1 MTTQRT
7 KFQFPLHPGAQG
19 ADVAQ
24 AQAIL
29 VELGLFVA
37 PVELREQRFGPTTA
51 EAVSRWKERQG
62 LPTEP
67 GLDREA
73 LDRLWTEGREL
84 PRVVHGVASLADG
97 TTVPN
102 LLVVAIDRDFRAEQV
117 LGDART
123 DDQGR
128 YRIAYR
134 AADAVRAEKGS
145 ADVGIRVFA
154 ADGKTL
160 LRAPTSRDLVM
171 NAPVEARIDVTV
183 GLPEGAVPSEFA
195 RIAAALQALIGKVQ
209 VADIGRDPA
218 SDEGDFLA
226 RESGIEFDRLA
237 HFVVAH
243 RVEEE
248 TKLPAEY
255 FYALLREDGLFGIGQ
270 DRPRAVLTP
279 VDLGTDTHAVLYE
292 AVLLNADVAKAALQR
307 AVRKHLVD
315 PGLLKRASEIHERL
329 QHWRKEA
336 LTYVQQALPRRVL
349 GMLDELIAADKAQD
363 LLAVLGPHDID
374 DLPKLFER
382 LDAQGVFAAAAKP
395 AAAAR
400 LQLADLLGF
409 NVGLVDEVTQ
419 SIGADTA
426 EKVRKLAQLERKDW
440 SELIERGNVRMGG
453 KPVDPKLARRQASVI
468 VRRFE
473 KHFPTA
479 AFSAQLA
486 RRKPKAVANHEKVA
500 AFFEAHPDFE
510 LGQHK
515 LQPFLKATGVEP
527 KSIAPEVI
535 ADVEKLQRMFRLT
548 GDYRKTEGLITA
560 GYRAS
565 ADIVAAG
572 RSRFVAEAHRSAGMS
587 TAEATRTFE
596 VAANQNLAAV
606 MVATNLRT
614 LSWPA
619 ALEGESAQ
627 LYSKQ
632 IERIVAEQP
641 DLKSLFGSADVCACR
656 HCRSIYGPAAY
667 FADVMRFLR
676 NRLVRNTTLPPGPST
691 QTAQDALFARRPDLG
706 EIDLNCDNAEVPV
719 PHIDIVCEL
728 LEEAVAPDPG
738 FGFNGAVAAGKA
750 SAGILA
756 AIRAQGYAV
765 SDVALIFGPYTGS
778 RFMLRDKGIT
788 VAVDGPGPNW
798 KLRRLRQTHGRPEER
813 AASPEY
819 VNAAAYVALAT
830 GKAAFGLPFDLF
842 HAETRAFLGAAG
854 VERADLMLALAVG
867 GAPSTDVIG
876 GEALGI
882 SASERSL
889 IFSASVAD
897 QPAIWGV
904 AGPVAANAM
913 RMLDVFTTRT
923 GLVYTEVE
931 SLLKGTWVRSG
942 VDLFIRHLDNTCNLS
957 AKEIVNLDDTVLDRI
972 HRELRLA
979 RRSGLSV
986 RDVDRLA
993 FAPRLGASD
1002 LGSAALKA
1010 LPELQRLAT
1019 DLKVNVGRVITWLDR
1034 IPTDGDPS
1042 EHALLFQ
1049 NPAATGALDPGLT
1062 PTAIAAN
1069 EAAASALPPQ
1079 PFKRLADVASDLALA
1094 FGVTAADLQLLLNHL
1109 SVAGLL
1115 GANPPLSAAGLAAIY
1130 GRIGLARALGLKL
1143 ADCLGLERLCAIDP
1157 LANVAKL
1164 ASLVDSAR
1172 RVAATDVT
1180 VAELGYRLARR
1191 AGNLAIWDLA
1201 DVAITPVLQGIRT
1214 ELIAAADANRSPY
1227 DASLTAFEQIGA
1239 LDLLLQKQP
1248 AFDQT
1253 AIAALRRLLGTGVL
1267 TSTAAAE
1274 AKRVVDGLAK
1284 GSVDDVAIKS
1294 AIDLITASPDAE
1306 DERKA
1311 RLDALLEGVL
1321 DVGVLSRLI
1330 RTELPSASDAIAAK
1344 AAIDVPLY
1352 KQIADGVATKA
1363 AIDAVVA
1370 APNGPGTDEQR
1381 KAKLEDAR
1389 QAVLKALMKELCD
1402 SARQR
1407 AAFAAASGALSA
1419 PLSLSSE
1426 MAEVLLRGVRLMVAA
1441 VPTPLVALLTQG
1453 TLANPA
1459 VALSPVATPDL
1470 YRALRLAYAVA
1481 GLIAPF
1487 EPAPETVAFMLT
1499 NAASL
1504 GWLAL
1509 DGTPFEGPSPAPTAA
1524 IVPLADWLSL
1534 ADAFALIK
1542 RYPAVDVPGQPD
1554 QTVSALSV
1562 FTLAVGAG
1570 PAKGPLLD
1578 ALALLTGWPRAL
1590 LGDIDTR
1597 LAWLLADYR
1606 RPSTWR
1612 VTDKAVGLMHQLGAP
1627 MAEAL
1632 AYCADN
1638 LTEADRINARRLL
1651 RARYNPADWLGALK
1665 ALMDP
1670 IRERKRDALVAYL
1683 LAANPALTGKP
1694 DLYDYF
1700 LTDTE
1705 WSAKMPS
1712 SRLVHAHST
1721 LQLFIRR
1728 VIEGL
1733 EPTAVADLDG
1743 DADWSWW
1750 DWMKNY
1756 RVWEVNRKVFV
1767 EAQYYLR
1774 PEWRDDKTEGFADFE
1789 NVLLQNEINDEN
1801 TSTAFEGYLD
1811 RLDQI
1816 AFLDVLATCYDFD
1829 SQNLHVF
1836 AASKG
1841 GEPRTYFHRML
1852 QRERV
1857 WTPWR
1862 KIDLDIAGE
1871 HLIAFFRNKR
1881 LYLAWATFLEK
1892 GNDQQDATYPQP
1904 QSGGG
1909 DQPLPKSKRKTEIS
1923 LAVSEYTG
1931 KKWLPR
1937 RVSVDPVET
1946 PEMEQSLDKNNIVL
1960 SVTPDPEIF
1969 TVDVYRVWDNNAYP
1983 YRIGSF
1989 LLTGCKGYPEAR
2001 QANGPSFNFL
2011 PRFKDTQLRGQRLV
2025 EQNGDSD
2032 EQLALQSV
2040 FSGTNFQTLFGLTF
2054 GQTPAIFRVSY
2065 PFQASEIDRFLS
2077 TLLYAAKY
2085 KYRELTN
2092 LVFGTF
2098 MPFFFEDNR
2107 HGYVLIPGFYGAIDR
2122 ETGERNTVKTFSN
2135 IRQLFVDV
2143 VALITKYLQ
2152 LLAAAQ
2158 TDAEKQA
2165 VIAQLLADPEHAR
2178 ILQEF
2183 DSYSRTKFGIVV
2195 RNFYHPMACR
2205 LRERFFQGGVP
2216 ALLARKT
2223 QLEVGSFR
2231 FEDAVTGYA
2240 PDQIILPPYPREE
2253 MEFDRSSAYADIN
2266 WELTLHGP
2274 HIIAAKLME
2283 EDTVDSYDAAEKWL
2297 RYVFDPRGSSN
2308 DPAPQR
2314 YWNTKPFYLRSAAD
2328 YGRQMVSAIID
2339 KLAHDPN
2346 GAVETELADA
2356 VLKWRRNPFKPY
2368 LVARSR
2374 TVAFQQAMVH
2384 LTAKLFIGRGDAYF
2398 RRDQL
2403 EDLVMASLDHSRAE
2417 RLLGPR
2423 PQIVPP
2429 AVDVPPET
2437 YNQLEARL
2445 DLFGNALCRLENL
2458 LPDLSVLPHG
2468 GVELPPLPLSLESLY
2483 FCIPP
2488 SDKLYELWDKLE
2500 ERQFN
2505 LRNSRTIDGVERELS
2520 LFAPP
2525 LSVEALIQA
2534 AASGLSISAVLAGLS
2549 APRPPY
2555 RLRVMLRHAI
2565 ELADVAASFS
2575 QKLEQALT
2583 ARDSEGLQRL
2593 KAEHEGRLLTEQ
2605 TKALEQELLAAGK
2618 AIESAQKNR
2627 QMHQETQ
2634 IFYAGRPYM
2643 NEWEIAANIA
2653 YGVSFALQAV
2663 VAIGYAASGGL
2674 ALVPGF
2680 MVGAAGFGGSPQVS
2694 AETGGPNFSSSAR
2707 DFVVGAVGA
2716 LAAALDK
2723 AGSMLEHQGNYLVR
2737 HEDWQNTARTAQRE
2751 MERADIEIKVAQ
2763 IRQTI
2768 ASEQLRVHGVRRHQS
2783 AAEETYLRNK
2793 FTNRELFDWLAGE
2806 LRGLSRQ
2813 IYNLAFEAARA
2824 AERCFNFELG
2834 AIDAFVR
2841 AGQWNDARRGL
2852 LAAENLVADLRRMD
2866 SAYLRRNVRERE
2878 LTTHLS
2884 LARLDPTALTEL
2896 RMSGRCVIQVPE
2908 AVFDLDHPGHY
2919 FRRIKAL
2926 SITVPCVVGP
2936 YSSVPLKLTQTSN
2949 RIRVETGRRTDPA
2962 PAGVNADVYAYSEN
2976 TDGDS
2981 RFHYNVGAIQSIALS
2996 RGQDDAGLFNLN
3008 FEDERYLP
3016 FEGSGVIGTYSLE
3029 LPQTLRSFEYGTISD
3044 VVLHLRYTARDGGGG
3059 FRTLAANTLRE
3070 RLNVLALKTG
3080 RTGLFQ
3086 AFDLRRDK
3094 PDVWNRLITAGSAS
3108 LEITTQD
3115 LPYFTSGHAAAI
3127 SATRI
3132 IVRVDG
3138 APASYGISVGGNA
3151 ITLNPAPEPELSG
3164 LLASAVNGVALAT
3177 PLVVSAPLPSKLHE
3191 LIVIV
3196 NYSLTT

>member
-1 MTTQRT
+1 MPTQRT

-24 AQAIL
+24 AQTIL
-29 VELGLFVA
+29 TELGLFIA

-62 LPTEP
+62 LPAES
-67 GLDREA
+67 GLEREA
-73 LDRLWTEGREL
+73 LNRLWTEGREAQ
-84 PRVVHGVASLADG
+84 RVVHGVVSLADG

-102 LLVVAIDRDFRAEQV
+102 LRIVAIDRGFRAEHV
-117 LGDART
+117 LGEART

-128 YRIAYR
+128 YRITYR

-160 LRAPTSRDLVM
+160 LRAPTSRDMVM
-171 NAPVEARIDVTV
+171 NAPIEARIDATV
-183 GLPEGAVPSEFA
+183 SLPEGAVPSEFA
-195 RIAAALQALIGKVQ
+195 RIAAALQSLIGKVQ

-218 SDEGDFLA
+218 PDEADFLA
-226 RESGIEFDRLA
+226 RESGVESDRLA

-243 RVEEE
+243 RVATE
-248 TKLPAEY
+248 TKLPDEY

-279 VDLGTDTHAVLYE
+279 VDLTTYTRAVLYE
-292 AVLLNADVAKAALQR
+292 AVLLNADAAKAALQR
-307 AVRKHLVD
+307 AVRKHLID
-315 PGLLKRASEIHERL
+315 PGLARQAGDIHDRL
-329 QHWRKEA
+329 QHWRDEA
-336 LTYVQQALPRRVL
+336 LEYVQRALPRRILGVL
-349 GMLDELIAADKAQD
+349 DDLIADGKAPD
-363 LLAVLGPHDID
+363 LLAILGPQDID
-374 DLPKLFER
+374 DLPKLFKR
-382 LDAQGVFAAAAKP
+382 LDAKGLFKAAARP
-395 AAAAR
+395 VAAGR
-400 LQLADLLGF
+400 LQLAELLGF
-409 NVGLVDEVTQ
+409 NVGLIEEVTQ
-419 SIGADTA
+419 SLDADTPD
-426 EKVRKLAQLERKDW
+426 KVRKLAQLERKDW

-453 KPVDPKLARRQASVI
+453 AVIGLALARRQASVI

-473 KHFPTA
+473 KRFPTA

-486 RRKPKAVANHEKVA
+486 RRKPKAVANHKKVV
-500 AFFEAHPDFE
+500 AFFDAHPDFE
-510 LGQHK
+510 LGEHK
-515 LQPFLKATGVEP
+515 LQPFLKTAGVDS
-527 KSIAPEVI
+527 KNIAPEVI

-548 GDYRKTEGLITA
+548 GDYRKTEELITA
-560 GYRAS
+560 GYRSS

-572 RSRFVAEAHRSAGMS
+572 KSRFVAEARRSAGMS
-587 TAEATRTFE
+587 TTEATRTFE

-641 DLKSLFGSADVCACR
+641 DLKALFGSTDVCACR

-676 NRLVRNTTLPPGPST
+676 NRLVRNTTVLPVVST
-691 QTAQDALFARRPDLG
+691 KTAKDVLFARRPDLG
-706 EIDLNCDNAEVPV
+706 EIDLNCENAEIPV

-728 LEEAVAPDPG
+728 LEEMVVPDPG

-756 AIRAQGYAV
+756 AIRAQGYEV
-765 SDVALIFGPYTGS
+765 NDVALIFGPYTGS
-778 RFMLRDKGIT
+778 RFMLRDNGIT
-788 VAVDGPGPNW
+788 VAVDGPGHNW

-854 VERADLMLALAVG
+854 VERADLMRALAVG
-867 GAPSTDVIG
+867 GTPTADVIA
-876 GEALGI
+876 GEALVI
-882 SASERSL
+882 SASERNH
-889 IFSASVAD
+889 IFLPSVAD

-913 RMLDVFTTRT
+913 RMLDVFTSRT
-923 GLVYTEVE
+923 GMVYTEVE
-931 SLLKGTWVRSG
+931 SLLKGAWVRSG
-942 VDLFIRHLDNTCNLS
+942 LDLYIRHLDNTCNLS

-1002 LGSAALKA
+1002 LDSTALQA
-1010 LPELQRLAT
+1010 LPELQRLAM
-1019 DLKVNVGRVITWLDR
+1019 DLKVDVGRLITWTDR

-1049 NPAATGALDPGLT
+1049 NAAATGALDPGLT
-1062 PTAIAAN
+1062 PAAIAAN
-1069 EAAASALPPQ
+1069 EAAETAVPGSGRRLSA
-1079 PFKRLADVASDLALA
+1079 VASDLALA

-1115 GANPPLSAAGLAAIY
+1115 GINPPLDAAGLAAIY

-1143 ADCLGLERLCAIDP
+1143 ADYLGLERLCAIDP
-1157 LANVAKL
+1157 LANVTNL
-1164 ASLVDSAR
+1164 ATLVDSAR
-1172 RVAATDVT
+1172 RVAATGVP
-1180 VAELGYRLARR
+1180 VAELEYRLARHT
-1191 AGNLAIWDLA
+1191 GNLALWDLA
-1201 DVAITPVLQGIRT
+1201 DVAIAPVLQDVRT
-1214 ELIAAADANRSPY
+1214 ALSAAVDANRSPY

-1239 LDLLLQKQP
+1239 FETLLQKQP
-1248 AFDQT
+1248 TLDAA
-1253 AIAALRRLLGTGVL
+1253 AIAAL
-1267 TSTAAAE
+1267 S
-1274 AKRVVDGLAK
+1274 D
-1284 GSVDDVAIKS
+1284 
-1294 AIDLITASPDAE
+1294 
-1306 DERKA
+1306 
-1311 RLDALLEGVL
+1311 
-1321 DVGVLSRLI
+1321 LI
-1330 RTELPSASDAIAAK
+1330 RTNTPTGTAGTAAK
-1344 AAIDVPLY
+1344 AVIDGTLAGQV
-1352 KQIADGVATKA
+1352 DGVAIKA
-1363 AIDAVVA
+1363 AIDAIVA
-1370 APNGPGTDEQR
+1370 APGVDAQR
-1381 KAKLEDAR
+1381 KALLQSLMQQLCDGAR
-1389 QAVLKALMKELCD
+1389 Q
-1402 SARQR
+1402 Q
-1407 AAFAAASGALSA
+1407 AAIAAASNALSA
-1419 PLSLSSE
+1419 LLRVSSE

-1441 VPTPLVALLTQG
+1441 VSTPLIDLLTQG
-1453 TLANPA
+1453 TLANSA
-1459 VALSPVATPDL
+1459 VALSPLTTPDL

-1487 EPAPETVAFMLT
+1487 EPAPETVGFVLK
-1499 NAASL
+1499 NATAL

-1509 DGTPFEGPSPAPTAA
+1509 DRAPFEGPSPAPAA
-1524 IVPLADWLSL
+1524 ATVALADWLAL
-1534 ADAFALIK
+1534 ADAFAIIK

-1562 FTLAVGAG
+1562 FALALGAG

-1578 ALALLTGWPRAL
+1578 ALALLTGWPRVL
-1590 LGDIDTR
+1590 LGDIDTW

-1612 VTDKAVGLMHQLGAP
+1612 ATDKAVGLMHQLGAP
-1627 MAEAL
+1627 MVEAL
-1632 AYCADN
+1632 TYCAEN
-1638 LTEADRINARRLL
+1638 LTNADRLNARRLL
-1651 RARYNPADWLGALK
+1651 RARYNPVDWLGALK
-1665 ALMDP
+1665 VLMDP

-1683 LAANPALTGKP
+1683 LAANPALTSKA

-1733 EPTAVADLDG
+1733 EPTAAADLDG

-1774 PEWRDDKTEGFADFE
+1774 PEWRDDKTEGFAGFE
-1789 NVLLQNEINDEN
+1789 SALLQNEINDEN
-1801 TSTAFEGYLD
+1801 ISAAFEGYLD

-1836 AASKG
+1836 AATKG

-1857 WTPWR
+1857 WTSWR

-1892 GNDQQDATYPQP
+1892 GDDQQQATYPQP
-1904 QSGGG
+1904 S
-1909 DQPLPKSKRKTEIS
+1909 DTQPPKSKRKTEIS

-1937 RVSVDPVET
+1937 RVSIDPVET
-1946 PEMEQSLDKNNIVL
+1946 PEMEQSLDKQTIVL
-1960 SVTPDPEIF
+1960 TVSPDPENF
-1969 TVDVYRVWDNNAYP
+1969 SVDVFRDVGSYFLERV
-1983 YRIGSF
+1983 GGF

-2001 QANGPSFNFL
+2001 QDG
-2011 PRFKDTQLRGQRLV
+2011 DTFVMFTPMFENTKNQGQRLV
-2025 EQNGDSD
+2025 EQQGSGNQDR
-2032 EQLALQSV
+2032 QLVIEHFLP
-2040 FSGTNFQTLFGLTF
+2040 SGLRYQTLFGKTF
-2054 GQTPAIFRVSY
+2054 GQTAAIFRVSY
-2065 PFQASEIDRFLS
+2065 PFQASEFDRLIATFLN
-2077 TLLYAAKY
+2077 LAKNEKTRGY
-2085 KYRELTN
+2085 LIGI
-2092 LVFGTF
+2092 FGTF

-2107 HGYVLIPGFYGAIDR
+2107 HGYVLVPGFYGAIDP
-2122 ETGERNTVKTFSN
+2122 ETGERSTIKTFSN

-2152 LLAAAQ
+2152 LWAAAK
-2158 TDAEKQA
+2158 TDAERQA
-2165 VIAQLLADPEHAR
+2165 IIAQLLADPEYAR

-2183 DSYSRTKFGIVV
+2183 DSYRRTKFGIVV

-2240 PDQIILPPYPREE
+2240 PDQIILPPYPKEE

-2266 WELTLHGP
+2266 WELALHGP

-2283 EDTVDSYDAAEKWL
+2283 EDTVESYDAAETWL

-2328 YGRQMVSAIID
+2328 YGRQMVSAIMD

-2346 GAVETELADA
+2346 GAVETELAEA
-2356 VLKWRRNPFKPY
+2356 VLDWRRSPFKPY

-2374 TVAFQQAMVH
+2374 TVAFQQAIVH

-2403 EDLVMASLDHSRAE
+2403 EDLVMASLDYSRVE

-2423 PQIVPP
+2423 PQIVPS

-2468 GVELPPLPLSLESLY
+2468 GAELPPLPLSLESLY

-2488 SDKLYELWDKLE
+2488 SDKLYKLWDKLE

-2505 LRNSRTIDGVERELS
+2505 LRSSRTIDGVERELS

-2534 AASGLSISAVLAGLS
+2534 AASGLSVSAVLAGLS

-2555 RLRVMLRHAI
+2555 RFRVMLRHAI
-2565 ELADVAASFS
+2565 ELADVAAAFS

-2583 ARDSEGLQRL
+2583 SRDGEGLQRL
-2593 KAEHEGRLLTEQ
+2593 RAEHEGRLLAEQ
-2605 TKALEQELLAAGK
+2605 TKSLEQELLAAAK
-2618 AIESAQKNR
+2618 SIESAQKGR

-2634 IFYAGRPYM
+2634 TFFAGRPYM
-2643 NEWEIAANIA
+2643 NEWEIAATA
-2653 YGVSFALQAV
+2653 CYGVSFGLQALMV
-2663 VAIGYAASGGL
+2663 VGHVAAAGL
-2674 ALVPGF
+2674 AAVPKF
-2680 MVGAAGFGGSPQVS
+2680 MIGAAGFGGSPTANAQI
-2694 AETGGPNFSSSAR
+2694 GGDQLSEAASQAL
-2707 DFVVGAVGA
+2707 VGAVN
-2716 LAAALDK
+2716 AAAGALDK
-2723 AGSMLEHQGNYLVR
+2723 AGSMLNQQGSYLIR
-2737 HEDWQNTARTAQRE
+2737 QEDWQNTARTAQRE
-2751 MERADIEIKVAQ
+2751 VERADIEIKIAQ
-2763 IRQTI
+2763 IRQSI
-2768 ASEQLRVHGVRRHQS
+2768 ASDQLRVHGVRRQQS
-2783 AAEETYLRNK
+2783 AAEETYLRTK

-2834 AIDAFVR
+2834 ATDSFVR
-2841 AGQWNDARRGL
+2841 AGQWNDARRGF
-2852 LAAENLVADLRRMD
+2852 LAADNLIADLRRMD
-2866 SAYLRRNVRERE
+2866 SAYLQRNVRERE
-2878 LTTHLS
+2878 LTAHLS
-2884 LARLDPTALTEL
+2884 LMRLDPTALTEL

-2949 RIRVETGRRTDPA
+2949 RIRVETGRRFDPA
-2962 PAGVNADVYAYSEN
+2962 PAGVNPDVFAYAEN
-2976 TDGDS
+2976 PDGDA
-2981 RFHYNVGAIQSIALS
+2981 RFRYNVGAIQSIALS
-2996 RGQDDAGLFNLN
+2996 RSQDDAGVFNLN
-3008 FEDERYLP
+3008 FDDERYLP
-3016 FEGSGVIGTYSLE
+3016 FEGSGVIGTYALE
-3029 LPQTLRSFEYGTISD
+3029 LPQTLRSFDYGTISD
-3044 VVLHLRYTARDGGGG
+3044 VVLHFRYTARDGGGAL
-3059 FRTLAANTLRE
+3059 RTLAANTLRE

-3086 AFDLRRDK
+3086 AFDLRRDR
-3094 PDVWNRLITAGSAS
+3094 PDVWDRLTTAGSAT
-3108 LEITTQD
+3108 LEITTGD
-3115 LPYFTSGHAAAI
+3115 LPYFTSGHAAAV
-3127 SATRI
+3127 SAARI
-3132 IVRVDG
+3132 IARVDG
-3138 APASYGISVGGNA
+3138 APPSYGITVGGNA
-3151 ITLNPAPEPELSG
+3151 VTLNPAPEPELLG
-3164 LLASAVNGVALAT
+3164 LHASAVNGVALAT
-3177 PLVVSAPLPSKLHE
+3177 PLVLSAPLPSKLRE

-3196 NYSLTT
+3196 NYSLTA